1 MKLKESSIFYFF
13 VFFTLLS
20 AVNICFSSDRKL
32 MMATTTST
40 DNTGLLDYIA
50 PIFMEKTGIELQ
62 WVAVG
67 TGKALALGR
76 NCDVDILMVHAPQAE
91 MQFIQNGYGTLRR
104 KIMYNDF
111 VLIGPES
118 DPAGIKG
125 KTVLEALSTIGLK
138 KVFFISR
145 GDDSGTYKKEISLW
159 KDTGIAVPDKERWYI
174 QTGQG
179 MINTI
184 NIAAEMGAYTIAD
197 RGTFIKYESGFK
209 VTPPLVILAEGDRVL
224 RNQYSVVKLNPDRCV
239 DAKHDL
245 ADIFIDWISS
255 AEAQLLISNF
265 RLLGKQ
271 LFIPNTRDR

>member
-50 PIFMEKTGIELQ
+50 PIFMEKTGIELR

-76 NCDVDILMVHAPQAE
+76 NCDVDILLVHAPQAE
-91 MQFIQNGYGTLRR
+91 IQFIQNGYGTLRR

-111 VLIGPES
+111 ILIGPGS

-125 KTVLEALSTIGLK
+125 KTVLEALSIIGLK
-138 KVFFISR
+138 KVFFVSR

-159 KDTGIAVPDKERWYI
+159 KDTGIAAPDKERWYI

-184 NIAAEMGAYTIAD
+184 NIAAEMDAYTIAD

-224 RNQYSVVKLNPDRCV
+224 HNQYSVVKLNPDRCV

-265 RLLGKQ
+265 RLRGKQ
-271 LFIPNTRDR
+271 LFIPNARDK

>member
-1 MKLKESSIFYFF
+1 MKLKKVFIFYFF

-50 PIFMEKTGIELQ
+50 PIFMEKTGIELR

-76 NCDVDILMVHAPQAE
+76 NCDVDILLVHAPQAE
-91 MQFIQNGYGTLRR
+91 IQFIQNGYGTLRR

-111 VLIGPES
+111 ILIGPGS
-118 DPAGIKG
+118 DPAGIKE
-125 KTVLEALSTIGLK
+125 KTVLEALSIIGLK
-138 KVFFISR
+138 KVFFVSR
-145 GDDSGTYKKEISLW
+145 GDDSGTNKKEIFLW
-159 KDTGIAVPDKERWYI
+159 KDTGIAIPDKERWYI

-184 NIAAEMGAYTIAD
+184 NIAAEMDAYTIAD

-224 RNQYSVVKLNPDRCV
+224 HNQYSVVKLNPDRCV

-245 ADIFIDWISS
+245 VDIFIDWISS

-271 LFIPNTRDR
+271 LFIPNARDK

>member
-1 MKLKESSIFYFF
+1 MKLKKVFIFYFF

-50 PIFMEKTGIELQ
+50 PIFMEKTGIELR

-76 NCDVDILMVHAPQAE
+76 NCDVDILLVHAPQAE
-91 MQFIQNGYGTLRR
+91 IQFIQNGYGTLRR

-111 VLIGPES
+111 ILIGPGS
-118 DPAGIKG
+118 DPAGIKE
-125 KTVLEALSTIGLK
+125 KTVLEALSIIGLK
-138 KVFFISR
+138 KVFFVSR

-184 NIAAEMGAYTIAD
+184 NIAAEMDAYTIAD

-245 ADIFIDWISS
+245 VDIFIDWISS

-271 LFIPNTRDR
+271 LFIPNARDK